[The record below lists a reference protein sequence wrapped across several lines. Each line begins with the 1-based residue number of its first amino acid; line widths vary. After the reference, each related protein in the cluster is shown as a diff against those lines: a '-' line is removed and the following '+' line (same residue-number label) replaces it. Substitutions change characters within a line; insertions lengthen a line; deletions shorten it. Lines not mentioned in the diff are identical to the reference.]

1 MKILAINGSA
11 RADGNTAAL
20 LRQALSPLE
29 GAGFETELL
38 QLANLSVEPCRACW
52 ACGGRENCARRGDDF
67 GEIFE
72 RMKAADALLLGSPT
86 YGANISARM
95 QALLERAVVVC
106 DMNPGL
112 MARKPAAAVS
122 AARRGGALQ
131 AVDAMNHFFLNH
143 EMLVVG
149 STYWNLGYGRAP
161 LEVEADAEARANMEN
176 LGRNMVWLLNALRR
190 NEG

>member
-95 QALLERAVVVC
+95 QALLERAAVVC

-131 AVDAMNHFFLNH
+131 AVDAMNISF
-143 EMLVVG
+143 
-149 STYWNLGYGRAP
+149 
-161 LEVEADAEARANMEN
+161 
-176 LGRNMVWLLNALRR
+176 
-190 NEG
+190 

>member
-1 MKILAINGSA
+1 MNP
-11 RADGNTAAL
+11 RPD
-20 LRQALSPLE
+20 
-29 GAGFETELL
+29 
-38 QLANLSVEPCRACW
+38 
-52 ACGGRENCARRGDDF
+52 GRESPPRRFPPRG
-67 GEIFE
+67 
-72 RMKAADALLLGSPT
+72 AA
-86 YGANISARM
+86 
-95 QALLERAVVVC
+95 
-106 DMNPGL
+106 
-112 MARKPAAAVS
+112 
-122 AARRGGALQ
+122 GALQ